1 MNYDVIIATYNGEK
15 YVIEQ
20 LESIVNQTIKPTNI
34 YIRDDGSQDNTIK
47 ILESFKNACNVNIEI
62 ISGQG
67 NLGYIKNFEKL
78 VGYTVSEIVFFSDQ
92 DDIWTENK
100 AALMLCH
107 FENEKVNVNFSD
119 AYLINDKKE
128 ILGGLWDYVRHTSK
142 LDEINLDKIIIN
154 NIVTGAT
161 LAVRRNF
168 LIGLL
173 PFPDSIPH
181 DHWIAAN
188 AVASNC
194 LSSCVDKLVLYRQ
207 HDNNQIGA
215 TKTTLSIKFKR
226 LFNRQKFNKRLG
238 YYIQIHLL
246 LESLVKREVLVKKDP
261 IYININEFI
270 SNMNIVYNGRISAD
284 LSVKYLRCSIFTIIF
299 KRNYFEFKT
308 IKSLFT
314 DFIDAIFVRTIF
326 KKTNINHN

>member
-154 NIVTGAT
+154 NIVT
-161 LAVRRNF
+161 N
-168 LIGLL
+168 
-173 PFPDSIPH
+173 
-181 DHWIAAN
+181 
-188 AVASNC
+188 
-194 LSSCVDKLVLYRQ
+194 
-207 HDNNQIGA
+207 
-215 TKTTLSIKFKR
+215 
-226 LFNRQKFNKRLG
+226 
-238 YYIQIHLL
+238 
-246 LESLVKREVLVKKDP
+246 
-261 IYININEFI
+261 
-270 SNMNIVYNGRISAD
+270 
-284 LSVKYLRCSIFTIIF
+284 
-299 KRNYFEFKT
+299 
-308 IKSLFT
+308 
-314 DFIDAIFVRTIF
+314 
-326 KKTNINHN
+326 